1 MKATF
6 GGLAAILVSTVALS
20 AAHAQ
25 YPPAIP
31 VSSAPVFA
39 SAPVTSL
46 PDAGCA
52 TCGGSKLLG
61 SWGWGHGGGC
71 NSCGGGLLHKDG
83 CGCGLVGGFCGWL
96 KGPFPSDAPTIRKPQ
111 PPLGFPTHPYAR
123 SPRDYFMMDD
133 P

>member
-6 GGLAAILVSTVALS
+6 GGLAAILVSAMALS

-31 VSSAPVFA
+31 VSSAPVLA

-52 TCGGSKLLG
+52 TCGGGSKLLG
-61 SWGWGHGGGC
+61 NWGHGSGCSSCGGGGLLHKGC
-71 NSCGGGLLHKDG
+71 DGCGGGLLHKGG
-83 CGCGLVGGFCGWL
+83 CGCGL
-96 KGPFPSDAPTIRKPQ
+96 
-111 PPLGFPTHPYAR
+111 
-123 SPRDYFMMDD
+123 
-133 P
+133 